1 MSQTP
6 PDPQVSEKARRRQ
19 FSAKYKLD
27 ILAQADKC
35 ATPGE
40 VGSLLRR
47 EGLYS
52 SHLSNWRKQ
61 RDAGALEGLSKTRG
75 RKPRSDSGE
84 KKRIAELEREVK
96 KLRHKLEQAETI
108 IEVQK
113 KLSQALGIT
122 APDPEEGS

>member
-1 MSQTP
+1 MSQTDK
-6 PDPQVSEKARRRQ
+6 PDPQVSAKARRRQ

-84 KKRIAELEREVK
+84 KKRIAELERENK

-113 KLSQALGIT
+113 KLSLMLG
-122 APDPEEGS
+122 AEEGKN